1 MQRVL
6 NYILPTQ
13 MTPYNPDLINMDLHS
28 DSFSAVKERK
38 GESHSRAGVGR
49 VYYAVSHLI
58 LG

>member
-1 MQRVL
+1 
-6 NYILPTQ
+6 